1 MTKKMKL
8 FDFPKAPNP
17 RRVKIFA
24 HEKDIELELI
34 NCDMGKREHKTP
46 EFLAKNPSG
55 KIPVLELENGE
66 CISESIAICRYLE
79 LIKPEPN
86 LFGKDA
92 YEIAYIESRNRHI
105 EFELWTQIG
114 TSWVNGPIVGSL
126 GIFDQIPDAKA
137 ASDKNVRAYYQR
149 LDQEFGLNNFVAGER
164 FTIADITLVSA
175 IDFASEMVD
184 LKPNQDLK
192 NLYRWHEE
200 VSSRPSMQI

>member
-1 MTKKMKL
+1 MKL
-8 FDFPKAPNP
+8 YDFPKAPNP

-34 NCDMGKREHKTP
+34 NCDMRKREHKTP
-46 EFLAKNPSG
+46 EFLTKNPSG

-184 LKPNQDLK
+184 LKPNEDLK
-192 NLYRWHEE
+192 NLHRWHEE